1 MVGTVWHVTRYYHE
15 ELSKLNLPDTPNAAT
30 KLDLPPHLS
39 RRVLQGLKALSV
51 KMIDQAGRATHTWRD
66 KEGITPEQR
75 KTARNNIPWDQISDP
90 DGLATSFRKMVLAA
104 LGETEED
111 QRTSAV
117 SAVVPKKRKAVEEHT
132 ARIKK
137 LNSPSVAAPKN
148 KTVVAP
154 AIVTETESEERTAG
168 LLPRPVE
175 DGMEPGKPEPCQV
188 VTKTKTTRSV
198 QVVEAKKVIQVTR
211 VVVST
216 EEKVRSCRSEKERE
230 GSENEIG
237 HLGRSAP
244 GALYRLG
251 HD

>member
-1 MVGTVWHVTRYYHE
+1 VTRYYHE
-15 ELSKLNLPDTPNAAT
+15 ELSKLNLSDTPNAAT
-30 KLDLPPHLS
+30 KLELPPHLS

-90 DGLATSFRKMVLAA
+90 EAMATSFRKMVLLA

-111 QRTSAV
+111 QRTPV
-117 SAVVPKKRKAVEEHT
+117 SAVVPKKRKTVEEHT
-132 ARIKK
+132 PRLKK
-137 LNSPSVAAPKN
+137 LNSPSIAAAAKT

-154 AIVTETESEERTAG
+154 ARVTETETEERTAG

-175 DGMEPGKPEPCQV
+175 EGMEPGKPEPCQIV
-188 VTKTKTTRSV
+188 IKTKTTRSV
-198 QVVEAKKVIQVTR
+198 HVVEAKKVIQVTR

-216 EEKVRSCRSEKERE
+216 EEKVCLCLFER
-230 GSENEIG
+230 
-237 HLGRSAP
+237 
-244 GALYRLG
+244 
-251 HD
+251 